1 MSDHNQESFRLA
13 EMLDHGQ
20 GQQVGNILR
29 NESYNMSSRDFARIV
44 QETQRFE
51 RQGVGD
57 DLVITNNGDVVIQG
71 RYAAMSV
78 ANLYRNQGPQ
88 NYYDTRPGYGG
99 SNPGHGGYNPGRGD
113 YNPGHGGYNP
123 GRGGYPGRGDYNP
136 GHGGYNPG
144 RGGYNPGYSHNS
156 TETIVS
162 GALGAGLGAVIDHR
176 NPGRG
181 AAIGGTAGVLS
192 SIIGHRNGW

>member
-1 MSDHNQESFRLA
+1 MSNHNQESFRLA

-71 RYAAMSV
+71 RYGAMSV

-88 NYYDTRPGYGG
+88 NYYDINPGYGVG
-99 SNPGHGGYNPGRGD
+99 GGYNRGGYNQGYGGHDQYNQGHGRRGG
-113 YNPGHGGYNP
+113 YNPGHGGIDIQIPIP
-123 GRGGYPGRGDYNP
+123 GGSNRGYNP
-136 GHGGYNPG
+136 GHGGINIQIPILG
-144 RGGYNPGYSHNS
+144 EHNRGYN
-156 TETIVS
+156 S
-162 GALGAGLGAVIDHR
+162 GHG
-176 NPGRG
+176 GR
-181 AAIGGTAGVLS
+181 
-192 SIIGHRNGW
+192 W

>member
-1 MSDHNQESFRLA
+1 MSNHNQESFRLA

-123 GRGGYPGRGDYNP
+123 GRGGY
-136 GHGGYNPG
+136 
-144 RGGYNPGYSHNS
+144 NPGYSHNS